1 MVHKWA
7 CLWAA
12 VLALPL
18 AARADPGDLDP
29 SFGAGGQV
37 TTPILSGYDG
47 ASALVVQPDG
57 KLVAAGHAYN
67 ANNDTFALVRYNA
80 DGSLDGNFGTGGK
93 VTTPFGIGSAA
104 SAAVLQADG
113 RLVAAGQTFTGSRNQ
128 FALVRYLA
136 TGGLD
141 STFGTGGKVGTPIGS
156 IDDEASALVVQP
168 DGKLVAAGYSDRGGN
183 TTFALARYNAAGSL
197 DTSFGTGGKVTTAIG
212 STDDEVLALVLQ
224 PDGKLVAAGFTASA
238 GNTAFALVRYNAD
251 GSLDT
256 SFGTGG
262 KVTTSIGSVDDKAIA
277 LVLQPDG
284 KLVAAGYSKGGSNI
298 AFALARYNADGS
310 LDASFGTAGKVTTA
324 VESID
329 DAAFAL
335 LLQPDGKLVAAG
347 YANDGSNED
356 FAVVRYSADGSLDA
370 SFGAGGKVVTQIAG
384 TFGEAN
390 ALVLQA
396 DGKLVAAGYSY
407 NGTDTD
413 PE

>member
-1 MVHKWA
+1 AMARVCQGGLVPGASTTAARQARCGYGSCDLRPRVPMVHKWA

-37 TTPILSGYDG
+37 STPILSGYDG
-47 ASALVVQPDG
+47 ASAVVVQPDG
-57 KLVAAGHAYN
+57 KLVAAGHADN
-67 ANNDTFALVRYNA
+67 ANNATFALV
-80 DGSLDGNFGTGGK
+80 
-93 VTTPFGIGSAA
+93 
-104 SAAVLQADG
+104 
-113 RLVAAGQTFTGSRNQ
+113 
-128 FALVRYLA
+128 
-136 TGGLD
+136 
-141 STFGTGGKVGTPIGS
+141 
-156 IDDEASALVVQP
+156 
-168 DGKLVAAGYSDRGGN
+168 
-183 TTFALARYNAAGSL
+183 RYNAAGSL

-284 KLVAAGYSKGGSNI
+284 KLVAAGYS
-298 AFALARYNADGS
+298 
-310 LDASFGTAGKVTTA
+310 
-324 VESID
+324 
-329 DAAFAL
+329 
-335 LLQPDGKLVAAG
+335 
-347 YANDGSNED
+347 
-356 FAVVRYSADGSLDA
+356 
-370 SFGAGGKVVTQIAG
+370 
-384 TFGEAN
+384 
-390 ALVLQA
+390 
-396 DGKLVAAGYSY
+396 Y

-413 PE
+413 FALARYLGQVCGDGIVEASEQCDAGAANGEHTSCCTTTCQFTASGTSCDDGNSCTYNE

>member
-47 ASALVVQPDG
+47 ASAVVVQPDG

-67 ANNDTFALVRYNA
+67 TNNDTFALVRYNA

-104 SAAVLQADG
+104 SAAVRQADG
-113 RLVAAGQTFTGSRNQ
+113 GLVAAGQMFTGSRTQ

-156 IDDEASALVVQP
+156 IDDAAAALVVQP

-212 STDDEVLALVLQ
+212 STDDEVLALALQ

-251 GSLDT
+251 GSLD
-256 SFGTGG
+256 
-262 KVTTSIGSVDDKAIA
+262 
-277 LVLQPDG
+277 
-284 KLVAAGYSKGGSNI
+284 
-298 AFALARYNADGS
+298 
-310 LDASFGTAGKVTTA
+310 
-324 VESID
+324 
-329 DAAFAL
+329 
-335 LLQPDGKLVAAG
+335 
-347 YANDGSNED
+347 
-356 FAVVRYSADGSLDA
+356 A
-370 SFGAGGKVVTQIAG
+370 SFGAGGKVATAIGG
-384 TFGEAN
+384 TDGEAI

-413 PE
+413 FALARYLGQVCGDGIVEASEECDAGAANGEHTSCCTTTCQFTASGTSCDDGNSCTYNESC